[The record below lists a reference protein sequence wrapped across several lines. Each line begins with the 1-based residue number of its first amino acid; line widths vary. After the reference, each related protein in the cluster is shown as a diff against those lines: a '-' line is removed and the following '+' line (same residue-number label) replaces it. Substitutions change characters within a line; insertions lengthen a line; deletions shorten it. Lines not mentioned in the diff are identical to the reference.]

1 MSRLEQ
7 LNSYLK
13 EFTSTITAIKEDKAH
28 TVIALA
34 ESVFYPTSGGQ
45 SFDTG
50 SINGHSVLDV
60 FKEEKRDDTVWHK
73 LEKAHFQI
81 GERVHGIIDWE
92 RRYKH
97 MQRHTAEHMLAQAF
111 VRVNPVFETQAVNLG
126 NVVSTLDIG
135 GQPSEQDVNKAE
147 AIVNS
152 TAYQNLPVT
161 AFEIDESEINHYPLR
176 RAPKVSGKIRIVN
189 IGDFDYSACGGT
201 HLRSSAE
208 ALPIKVVGFE
218 KIKGNLTRIYFM
230 AGQEAFSDYTT
241 KHTISTQLAKSFSSG
256 VEQLPDRIAQLRD
269 ELKHTK
275 RQLLGLQ
282 DMVATSI
289 AETLLQQA
297 QTTAKGKVVTH
308 VLDESQS
315 MLLQPLSKILGAQPD
330 VVAFLGSV
338 SDKASLLFVRGKD
351 VDVAVNSILSE
362 VLYLIQGK
370 GGGNA
375 ERAQGH
381 GSDAAGVTQAVEYAR
396 ILFAGQQ

>member
-1 MSRLEQ
+1 MKRLEQ
-7 LNSYLK
+7 SDSYLR
-13 EFTSTITAIKEDKAH
+13 EFTSTITNLREDETH
-28 TVIALA
+28 SYIALA
-34 ESVFYPTSGGQ
+34 ESAFYPTAGGQ

-50 SINGHSVLDV
+50 TINGRSVLEV

-73 LEKAHFQI
+73 LEKALFQI
-81 GERVHGIIDWE
+81 GDRVHGIIDWE

-111 VRVNPVFETQAVNLG
+111 VRVNPAFETQAVNLG
-126 NVVSTLDIG
+126 SRVSTLDIAS
-135 GQPSEQDVNKAE
+135 QPNEQEVYQAE
-147 AIVNS
+147 AIVNA

-161 AFEIDESEINHYPLR
+161 AFEVDESEINHYPLR
-176 RAPKVSGKIRIVN
+176 RAPKVSGKIRIVK

-201 HLRSSAE
+201 HLGSSAE

-218 KIKGNLTRIYFM
+218 KIKGHLTRIYFM
-230 AGQEAFSDYTT
+230 AGQEAFSDYLT

-256 VEQLPDRIAQLRD
+256 VEQLPERIAQLRD
-269 ELKHTK
+269 ELKITK
-275 RQLLGLQ
+275 GQLLGLQ
-282 DMVATSI
+282 DRVAQSI
-289 AETLLQQA
+289 ADTLLQQA

-315 MLLQPLSKILGAQPD
+315 ILLQPLSKILGAQPD

-381 GSDAAGVTQAVEYAR
+381 GSDTAGVTQAVEYAR
-396 ILFAGQQ
+396 ILFTGQQ